1 MNFRIGL
8 SILAKKKQKKN
19 KKKTYRNIYSDYI
32 KSVNQYEDW
41 TKLCDLLVFIIKMS

>member
-8 SILAKKKQKKN
+8 SILAKKKKK

>member
-8 SILAKKKQKKN
+8 SILAKTKN
-19 KKKTYRNIYSDYI
+19 KKQTYWNIYSDYI

-41 TKLCDLLVFIIKMS
+41 TKLCDLPVFIIKMS